1 MEDEEVVRGWDWGT
15 AVVNLLNEGMQV
27 PSDTRLNLRS
37 WEEGVIRSLA
47 STWLRL
53 AVLRASQLI
62 AIEKFGKNPLVIPS
76 RKGLFIYRED
86 ILSSNPGSQ
95 LKTMSWGWG
104 SLWLEGKISS
114 SWRSFYEGRKP
125 IRLLITQTSQVSY
138 FPERRHGLECSPW
151 PRYIGE
157 LVRACCVV

>member
-1 MEDEEVVRGWDWGT
+1 
-15 AVVNLLNEGMQV
+15 MQV
-27 PSDTRLNLRS
+27 PSDARLNLRS

-86 ILSSNPGSQ
+86 ILSSNPSSQ
-95 LKTMSWGWG
+95 LKTMSWEWG

-114 SWRSFYEGRKP
+114 SWSSFYEGRKP
-125 IRLLITQTSQVSY
+125 IRLLITQTCPGFLLPREKTRLRMLSLTSLQWGAC
-138 FPERRHGLECSPW
+138 PGLLCGIAIKQSFQDSGLW
-151 PRYIGE
+151 FLFKI
-157 LVRACCVV
+157 CFI